1 MSGTG
6 KAAVYN
12 RPIAEMQIR
21 SSGHGGRAGS
31 LLILIFFCWSSATG
45 AEWSAP
51 TQDLA
56 RKIAALTGPASVAI
70 HVTNRSSLSAKDA
83 GDIDHELQ
91 GQLTAAGVRPVKG
104 EQATTVEVTL
114 SENTLG
120 YVWVAE
126 IRRTGGEPSV
136 AMVSVPRRGM
146 PVPAQDLPPMT
157 LRKIPLWRQQT
168 QILDVVV
175 LEEGAIPTRLAVLD
189 PDALTFYRSSNG
201 QWHEEQRFPIAH
213 SRTWP
218 RDLRGR
224 LWLRP
229 DHGLDAYL
237 PGEVCRTASGGMN
250 GLVCGESGDPW
261 PLSTQVS
268 IAAFFAPTRNFFTG
282 VLAPGIGQRTSISK
296 FYSAGLVVRPNTTQW
311 VVAETDGTVQV
322 IDGASDQALR
332 VAWGSDVTGVRS
344 SCGAGSQILATQTG
358 SGSGDSIRAYEVSER
373 DAAPV
378 SLAIDVDGPI
388 TALWTEPRSTSAI
401 AVTKDA
407 TSGGYE
413 AFRLALGCGQ

>member
-1 MSGTG
+1 
-6 KAAVYN
+6 
-12 RPIAEMQIR
+12 
-21 SSGHGGRAGS
+21 
-31 LLILIFFCWSSATG
+31 
-45 AEWSAP
+45 
-51 TQDLA
+51 
-56 RKIAALTGPASVAI
+56 
-70 HVTNRSSLSAKDA
+70 
-83 GDIDHELQ
+83 
-91 GQLTAAGVRPVKG
+91 
-104 EQATTVEVTL
+104 
-114 SENTLG
+114 
-120 YVWVAE
+120 
-126 IRRTGGEPSV
+126 
-136 AMVSVPRRGM
+136 
-146 PVPAQDLPPMT
+146 MT

-201 QWHEEQRFPIAH
+201 QWHEEQCFPIAH

-282 VLAPGIGQRTSISK
+282 VLSPGIGQRTSISK